1 MNVSAMEDN
10 GSSVLACNF
19 DSSNDMLDTSH
30 ASNQNCS
37 DPESSDIFHSSDV
50 SQMNDSVSMNSE
62 AQEVMFDDAQSTDFV
77 YTPDGLSIF
86 YTNADNLLNK
96 HDELKVRIQL
106 RPFDVLVITEM
117 YPKTGSSNDISD
129 TELHIDGYCLYR
141 SNIEDHS
148 RGLVIYRNNLKYWDR

>member
-50 SQMNDSVSMNSE
+50 SQMNDSVNMNSE
-62 AQEVMFDDAQSTDFV
+62 AQEDMFDDAQSTDFV
-77 YTPDGLSIF
+77 YTVLLMGYQFFTLTQTICLI
-86 YTNADNLLNK
+86 NLMN
-96 HDELKVRIQL
+96 
-106 RPFDVLVITEM
+106 
-117 YPKTGSSNDISD
+117 
-129 TELHIDGYCLYR
+129 
-141 SNIEDHS
+141 S
-148 RGLVIYRNNLKYWDR
+148 R